1 MDPGPKMPDG
11 APLDA
16 PVDQLGPFR
25 VGYRT
30 FLHTYQPDG
39 LGGPR
44 EIRIDL
50 WYPTLD
56 TEGTPPKYLN
66 VFKDDDVLEG
76 ATVAPPWDPAGYP
89 VHVHS
94 HGAWAFGGTSA
105 DLMHYFA
112 SHGWVAIAPNHL
124 GHTLPEHTEDLLPI
138 SLRILRS
145 MDISASL
152 DLLEDLPEGDPLAGK
167 CRTDK
172 AFLSGHSAGA
182 QTTWS
187 SAGAAFDMASVQA
200 MCDSGTFAAP
210 CTPEELAIFEAG
222 LGDDRIAAGLP
233 MAGGVG
239 DEPGWFGNDGY
250 DAAKN
255 PFMLMSGTL
264 DPVGAENVW
273 ERVKSLDYTWLDFEG
288 GCHQLFALGGCS
300 KLETYEGYALVNTYA
315 NAFARRHVL
324 GDTSARVAAILDGS
338 ESLSPKVHFQHK

>member
-1 MDPGPKMPDG
+1 VDPGPKMPEG

-16 PVDQLGPFR
+16 PVDELGPFR

-30 FLHTYQPDG
+30 FLHTYQPEG

-44 EIRIDL
+44 EIRINL

-56 TEGTPPKYLN
+56 TEGTPPKYLS
-66 VFKDDDVLEG
+66 VFKDDDVLED

-94 HGAWAFGGTSA
+94 HGAWGFGGTSA

-112 SHGWVAIAPNHL
+112 SHGWVAIAPDHA
-124 GHTLPEHTEDLLPI
+124 GHTLPEHTEDPLPI
-138 SLRILRS
+138 SVRILRS
-145 MDISASL
+145 MDVSASL

-167 CRTDK
+167 CLTEK
-172 AFLSGHSAGA
+172 SLLSGHSAGA

-200 MCDSGTFAAP
+200 MCDGGTFAAP
-210 CTPEELAIFEAG
+210 CTPEELAIFAAG
-222 LGDDRIAAGLP
+222 LGDDRVAAGLP

-250 DAAKN
+250 DAAQN

-300 KLETYEGYALVNTYA
+300 KFETFEGYALVNTYA
-315 NAFARRHVL
+315 FAFARRHVL
-324 GDTSARVAAILDGS
+324 GDTSARVTAILDGS